1 MKKII
6 TTIAWVVVFSLILIS
21 VKLAQS
27 KPIKSVEV
35 RHWILPTDS
44 GVQFVDTSIV
54 IEIKSANSL
63 SVNGVVFLNLSRE
76 VTPDAEENLIYDLY
90 TNSDESFSVCF
101 DLDADNG
108 NIVQVIMYK
117 DGNYYCFR

>member
-1 MKKII
+1 MKKRIS
-6 TTIAWVVVFSLILIS
+6 TIAWIIV
-21 VKLAQS
+21 LAAIVMTAKMVQS

-63 SVNGVVFLNLSRE
+63 SINGVVFLNLQRE
-76 VTPDAEENLIYDLY
+76 VTPDPEENLIYDLY

-101 DLDADNG
+101 DLDVDNG